1 MIKFLLDNEN
11 QNVCVKSRM
20 NKVLISKNLKSILKS
35 DINVVFAFL
44 FGSMA
49 KNNMRYGSDIDIAI
63 YFKNTP
69 TLYEIGNLNLKLE
82 EIVNYKLDLAEL
94 NNLDK
99 TNPVLAYSVISDGI
113 LICNKDKKI
122 FTEFKKSVL
131 MRYLDF
137 KPTNDLINTAFN
149 KRLADNRFAVFDK

>member
-1 MIKFLLDNEN
+1 MDKELIKR
-11 QNVCVKSRM
+11 S
-20 NKVLISKNLKSILKS
+20 LKSIFES
-35 DINVVFAFL
+35 DINVVFGLL

-49 KNNMRYGSDIDIAI
+49 KNNLRYGSDIDIAI
-63 YFKNTP
+63 YFNNAP
-69 TLYEIGNLNLKLE
+69 TLYETGNLNLRIE
-82 EIVNYKLDLAEL
+82 EVINYKLDLVEL

-113 LICNKDKKI
+113 VIINKDEKI
-122 FTEFKKSVL
+122 FNEYKKSVL

-149 KRLADNRFAVFDK
+149 KRLSNNQFAVFDK

>member
-1 MIKFLLDNEN
+1 MDKELIKNSLN
-11 QNVCVKSRM
+11 
-20 NKVLISKNLKSILKS
+20 SIFES
-35 DINVVFAFL
+35 DINVVFALL

-63 YFKNTP
+63 YFKAAP
-69 TLYEIGNLNLKLE
+69 TLYEIGNLNRKIE
-82 EIVNYKLDLAEL
+82 EVVNYKADLIEL

-99 TNPVLAYSVISDGI
+99 NNPVLAYAVIRDGI
-113 LICNKDKKI
+113 LIFNEDESI

-137 KPTNDLINTAFN
+137 KPTNDIINEAFN
-149 KRLADNRFAVFDK
+149 KRLANNQFAVFDK